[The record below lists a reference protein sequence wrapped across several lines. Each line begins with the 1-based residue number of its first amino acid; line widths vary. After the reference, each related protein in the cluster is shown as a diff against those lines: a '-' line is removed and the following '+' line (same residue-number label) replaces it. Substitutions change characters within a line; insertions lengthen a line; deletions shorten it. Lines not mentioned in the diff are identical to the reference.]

1 MFMCSQVSGWGKT
14 DPNVIGISTILQ
26 DARMVPVSAT
36 SCKLVMGAER
46 ITQGMIC
53 AGADGIDTCNGD
65 SGGPMITRHS
75 TDGGYSVIGVTSW
88 GDLPCAKPDSLGV
101 YANVAHYLDWIA
113 QQFGYSGVG
122 PDLSA
127 VP

>member
-1 MFMCSQVSGWGKT
+1 MDYEPCRSVMG
-14 DPNVIGISTILQ
+14 
-26 DARMVPVSAT
+26 DAAVSA
-36 SCKLVMGAER
+36 
-46 ITQGMIC
+46 GMIC
-53 AGADGIDTCNGD
+53 AGAGGKDTCNGD
-65 SGGPMITRHS
+65 SGGPLVTKHAN
-75 TDGGYSVIGVTSW
+75 TGGYSAIGITSW
-88 GDLPCAKPDSLGV
+88 GIGCARPETLGV